1 MPRASL
7 PALVGLLLF
16 AGAGCSSESQ
26 VATPSTPGPLTRA
39 FAASARDVPRDL
51 LVAIAHVEGGLT
63 LPATRDVEVANEVPA
78 AGPLQLRHGKFDS
91 LARAAALLGTSE
103 LALRQDSD
111 LALEGSARVLA
122 ELGAKTGATTAD
134 LSSWKSAIEEM
145 SGYADDIHR
154 SEYAHRIFATLARG
168 GTFVGRDGETITLA
182 PQDIPLALS
191 LDLSTTLRLQ
201 SGMSE
206 YGPAEWIPTSC
217 AGKCTLGR
225 AGGPV
230 DRVVI
235 HDTEGSWDASVA
247 TLQNDP
253 GKSVQYIVGIDGR
266 VGQFISE
273 ADTAWHAGNQFYNQR
288 SVGIEHVGTAATPYP
303 EKLYAASALLV
314 ARLTAK
320 YSILK
325 DRSHIVGHEGVPN
338 GSLIPQSDPPCMLSP
353 KACEASNNY
362 GGASN
367 HRDPGDWEWA
377 TYMARFGGVAKCD
390 DVTALWSCNNDRNQA
405 FRCAKGA
412 VEVVACDAPGA
423 CEKKASG
430 QDDLC
435 HALAKPPTAGDA
447 GVDPGGTPAMP
458 AAASVADA
466 SADGAQPGEP
476 SGCSAAP
483 TRSTNH
489 SGELAFAIGLGLL
502 LGARRRSQ
510 FSSP

>member
-7 PALVGLLLF
+7 PALLGLVLF
-16 AGAGCSSESQ
+16 AGAGCGSESHD
-26 VATPSTPGPLTRA
+26 ATASTAGPLTRA

-63 LPATRDVEVANEVPA
+63 LPATRDVELANEVPA

-91 LARAAALLGTSE
+91 LARAATLLGTSE
-103 LALRQDSD
+103 LALRQDAD

-122 ELGAKTGATTAD
+122 ELGARTGATAAD
-134 LSSWKSAIEEM
+134 LPSWKSAIEEM
-145 SGYADDIHR
+145 SGYADDTHR
-154 SEYAHRIFATLARG
+154 SEYAHRVFATLARG
-168 GTFVGRDGETITLA
+168 GTFTGRDGETITLA
-182 PQDIPLALS
+182 PRDIPLSLS

-225 AGGPV
+225 SGVSV

-273 ADTAWHAGNQFYNQR
+273 ADTAWHAGNSFYNGH
-288 SVGIEHVGTAATPYP
+288 SVGIEHVGTAVTPYQ

-314 ARLTAK
+314 AHLTAK
-320 YSILK
+320 YSIPK

-338 GSLIPQSDPPCMLSP
+338 GNLIPASDPPCMLSP
-353 KACEASNNY
+353 KACEASNDY

-377 TYMARFGGVAKCD
+377 TYMARFGGTAKCD
-390 DVTALWSCNNDRNQA
+390 DVSALWSCNNDRNQA

-423 CEKKASG
+423 CEKKPLG
-430 QDDLC
+430 QDDIC
-435 HALAKPPTAGDA
+435 HALAKPPSAGDA
-447 GVDPGGTPAMP
+447 GVVAPVPSAPPPAGAP
-458 AAASVADA
+458 DASV
-466 SADGAQPGEP
+466 DGAEPGEP
-476 SGCSAAP
+476 GGCNAAP
-483 TRSTNH
+483 SRSTNA
-489 SGELAFAIGLGLL
+489 SGELAFALGLGLFVA
-502 LGARRRSQ
+502 ARRRSR